1 MKKHPDDVVPESEME
16 KCFGTKKKCNRN
28 CTLKKFCLSEAKEH
42 TEDRRRRKFRETEYN
57 DDVNPEAETAHV
69 KRDYVREQEQADIDE
84 QEAISAIES
93 LDVPARVRRELKE
106 ALRRRSEIEEER
118 EGMCEML
125 NRLGEMFVFDQTG
138 FEVMFFQALSG
149 VNSSQLSKIRGCTKQ
164 NTSKKIMRGRK
175 RLTAYRKDHQ
185 TGKMNGLE
193 LGVYYF
199 VFVRKMSC
207 RKAAEHLGICKT
219 KVWEIEK
226 KLKKQNFAADKKTH
240 VSRVS
245 HVFRKKTDGKPLTSG
260 EETIYQDVIDTKKS
274 IREVSKKYHCPAST
288 VFSLR
293 KRFSLRTKNSDSYF
307 SEAQRNGESGY
318 V

>member
-106 ALRRRSEIEEER
+106 ALRRQSEIEEER

-125 NRLGEMFVFDQTG
+125 NRLGEMYVFDQTG
-138 FEVMFFQALSG
+138 FEVLLFQTLNGLNAA
-149 VNSSQLSKIRGCTKQ
+149 QLSKIKGCTKQ
-164 NTSKKIMRGRK
+164 NISKKIMRGRK
-175 RLTAYRKDHQ
+175 RLTAYRKEFSG
-185 TGKMNGLE
+185 GKMNGRE
-193 LGVYYF
+193 LGVYFY
-199 VFVRKMSC
+199 VFVRKMSF
-207 RKAAEHLGICKT
+207 RKAAEHLGCSWIT
-219 KVWEIEK
+219 VLRTAR
-226 KLKKQNFAADKKTH
+226 KLQESNFACIKKTH
-240 VSRVS
+240 VSRVC
-245 HVFRKKTDGKPLTSG
+245 HVFRKKTEGKPLTEG
-260 EETIYQDVIDTKKS
+260 EQTIYQDVMNEEKTV
-274 IREVSKKYHCPAST
+274 REVSKKYRCSAST

-293 KRFSLRTKNSDSYF
+293 KRFRNVSKND
-307 SEAQRNGESGY
+307 AP
-318 V
+318 